1 MKSLVNPT
9 GLRITMGVHLKQ
21 KKQEKNQQSYNKR
34 WLQFSQKLCAHK
46 KNGFFLWNTE
56 KGGIDAECGGVEAS
70 GCLYKASSKSTTM
83 ALALSH
89 NTTTA
94 STLQYTAKILVAQ
107 NLQ

>member
-21 KKQEKNQQSYNKR
+21 KKAGKSQRSYNIR

-46 KNGFFLWNTE
+46 KLCFFFGTQK